1 MTSNRSLSIGAAAG
15 LLLAASPVG
24 AQVAGSE
31 GPETAV
37 QSEASREPSDT
48 ESLEPALESAT
59 LPRRLAPFQADWG
72 IAAVVRT
79 AQIPFAT
86 QNESVSSFVP
96 MMFYEGEHVFVRGLD
111 AGLHAWEDEDSE
123 LNLVTKLRFVD
134 IPSEFQNQIQ
144 GDTADVGL
152 QWRQDM
158 VMAWWEAEA
167 FSDPHGEWYVGGRIG
182 SSAEVGDLLF
192 TPSVEVRY
200 LSSGFNERYYALTR
214 VTGQQASGAFQVS
227 PNVIGRYHVWRDLYL
242 LGSLRYTWFSNAI
255 SDLDAIDDSGV
266 AEAMLGFGFFQ
277 DAGDAQFLGEPRV
290 RTSMQRSLEA
300 KPYVRTA
307 HGWAT
312 ESDLGEILRGDITND
327 EYDNQMSSVF
337 YGHPLTDT
345 LFGAPIE
352 VYLSPGLAY
361 HYESAVQDSTPE
373 LVLKIKAYYTVH
385 WPVRWRL
392 GAAEG
397 ISWIDEVTY
406 IENENMISKG
416 YRPSQLMN
424 YLDFS
429 LDINVGDIFGV
440 DGWDRLWAGVAVHHR
455 SSIFESAS
463 QFGRISGGSNY
474 PSVYLQYDLY

>member
-227 PNVIGRYHVWRDLYL
+227 PSVIGRYHVWRDLYL

-290 RTSMQRSLEA
+290 RTSMQRSGN
-300 KPYVRTA
+300 RRWSWRSITA
-307 HGWAT
+307 RKVSSAAT
-312 ESDLGEILRGDITND
+312 PLPKVMES
-327 EYDNQMSSVF
+327 
-337 YGHPLTDT
+337 P
-345 LFGAPIE
+345 
-352 VYLSPGLAY
+352 SP
-361 HYESAVQDSTPE
+361 STRKQP
-373 LVLKIKAYYTVH
+373 
-385 WPVRWRL
+385 
-392 GAAEG
+392 GG
-397 ISWIDEVTY
+397 
-406 IENENMISKG
+406 
-416 YRPSQLMN
+416 
-424 YLDFS
+424 FS
-429 LDINVGDIFGV
+429 TG
-440 DGWDRLWAGVAVHHR
+440 
-455 SSIFESAS
+455 
-463 QFGRISGGSNY
+463 
-474 PSVYLQYDLY
+474 